1 MIKCIIVDDEPH
13 AIEVL
18 DHYVKQTP
26 HLQLVASFTNPIE
39 ALQLFGRQ
47 KIDLVF
53 LDIQMPEISGIDF
66 IKAIQGKSKVILTTA
81 YSEFAL
87 EGYDLYVVDYLLKPI
102 RLPRFLAAVQ
112 KVVEQLNAINETHL
126 HPEIV
131 EGDYIFVKTES
142 KGKLLKINLGDID
155 FIESM
160 KNYVA
165 IHRGGQK
172 TLVYTSMKELEER
185 LPKKQFLRVHK
196 SFIIPVSRI
205 TRVSNYW
212 HEAATKVPE
221 VTLGFWVIKIAAT
234 TLGETG
240 GDSVT
245 MTLNWVI

>member
-26 HLQLVASFTNPIE
+26 YLQLVASFTNPIE
-39 ALQLFGRQ
+39 ALRLLGQQ

-87 EGYDLYVVDYLLKPI
+87 EGYDLYVVDYLMKPI

-112 KVVEQLNAINETHL
+112 KAVEQLNAISETHS

-142 KGKLLKINLGDID
+142 KGKLLKINLSDID

-185 LPKKQFLRVHK
+185 LSKKQFIRVHK
-196 SFIIPVSRI
+196 SFIIPISRI
-205 TRVSNYW
+205 TGIEGNLVRLKNVASEILIGENYKADLM
-212 HEAATKVPE
+212 EIIRGKM
-221 VTLGFWVIKIAAT
+221 IQ
-234 TLGETG
+234 
-240 GDSVT
+240 
-245 MTLNWVI
+245 

>member
-1 MIKCIIVDDEPH
+1 MINCIIVDDEPH

-26 HLQLVASFTNPIE
+26 HLHLVATFTNPIE
-39 ALQLFGRQ
+39 ALQLFTQR

-53 LDIQMPEISGIDF
+53 LDIQMPDVSGIDF

-87 EGYDLYVVDYLLKPI
+87 EGYELAVIDYLMKPI
-102 RLPRFLAAVQ
+102 RFPRFLTAVQ
-112 KVVEQLNAINETHL
+112 KAVEQINVMRENLSHQETN
-126 HPEIV
+126 V
-131 EGDYIFVKTES
+131 DDYIFVKTES
-142 KGKLLKINLGDID
+142 KGKLLKINLAEID

-185 LPKKQFLRVHK
+185 LPKKQFIRVHK
-196 SFIIPVSRI
+196 SFIIPISRI
-205 TRVSNYW
+205 TGIEGNLVRLKNVSAEILIGENYKA
-212 HEAATKVPE
+212 E
-221 VTLGFWVIKIAAT
+221 LMDIIKGKMIQ
-234 TLGETG
+234 
-240 GDSVT
+240 
-245 MTLNWVI
+245 

>member
-1 MIKCIIVDDEPH
+1 MISCIIVDDEPH

-26 HLQLVASFTNPIE
+26 HLRLVASFTNPIE
-39 ALQLFGRQ
+39 ALQLLAHQ

-66 IKAIQGKSKVILTTA
+66 IKAIQGKSKVVLTTA

-112 KVVEQLNAINETHL
+112 KAVEQINVHSESSS
-126 HPEIV
+126 PEMT
-131 EGDYIFVKTES
+131 EDDYLFVKTES
-142 KGKLLKINLGDID
+142 KGKLLKINLADID

-172 TLVYTSMKELEER
+172 ILVYTSMKDLEER
-185 LPKKQFLRVHK
+185 LPRKQFIRVHK
-196 SFIIPVSRI
+196 SFIIPIARI
-205 TRVSNYW
+205 TGIEGNLVRLKNVNSEILIGENYKAVLM
-212 HEAATKVPE
+212 EI
-221 VTLGFWVIKIAAT
+221 IKGKMIQ
-234 TLGETG
+234 
-240 GDSVT
+240 
-245 MTLNWVI
+245 